1 MSNPV
6 PSASRV
12 LVAGDSLTCGGVLVI
27 FLENAGYDVISVRD
41 GNQAL
46 KALRLHPFDL
56 AVLDH
61 DMPDHGA
68 LAALAE
74 LRGFLPRLPVIVRS
88 GPLSP
93 HESSRYAELGAEILL
108 CKSVDPA
115 ALREKINATLGNTL
129 LAPAFPCP
137 LLAGRSLLAA
147 RLNTDVARL
156 REFRSVALLEGRH
169 GAGRYEL
176 SLEAAAPPTRKFV
189 CHADELDASRL
200 ETLLRP
206 ALADS
211 RPVLLVILESER
223 VPPEKQTLLEALVRG
238 RLAPFTDLSNRL
250 RLLLCSQK
258 SLCDLHFNE
267 FLLLRAVTATFR
279 IPDFS
284 DRWQDWADI
293 SRAILRRTGAGRS
306 LLSPEAIK
314 WIDRHRWTGDY
325 TQLHRTIELA
335 RRLAGVTST
344 ISDTHLATAFAQES
358 TCDIPL
364 FHDLL
369 FHVHSGDDT

>member
-1 MSNPV
+1 MSNPA

-68 LAALAE
+68 LAALTE
-74 LRGFLPRLPVIVRS
+74 LRGFLPRLPVIVRA

-93 HESSRYAELGAEILL
+93 HESSRYGELGAEILL

-169 GAGRYEL
+169 
-176 SLEAAAPPTRKFV
+176 
-189 CHADELDASRL
+189 
-200 ETLLRP
+200 
-206 ALADS
+206 
-211 RPVLLVILESER
+211 
-223 VPPEKQTLLEALVRG
+223 
-238 RLAPFTDLSNRL
+238 
-250 RLLLCSQK
+250 
-258 SLCDLHFNE
+258 
-267 FLLLRAVTATFR
+267 
-279 IPDFS
+279 
-284 DRWQDWADI
+284 
-293 SRAILRRTGAGRS
+293 GAGRS